1 MFSPTYV
8 LHQNNNAFMI
18 SSYACK
24 LMPRKKEKMQEN
36 PCAFRKSTDRHW

>member
-8 LHQNNNAFMI
+8 LHQNNNAFMF

-24 LMPRKKEKMQEN
+24 LMPRKKKKMQEN
-36 PCAFRKSTDRHW
+36 PRAFRKSTDRRW